1 MKKSSKSVWSRFV
14 MTFAAAFLLMFV
26 TTVPVKADSSV
37 PLVKGMKQ
45 TDASTNSA
53 GISWSCPGNGIRFKI
68 EYSEQISTGY
78 EDYTNNIPQ
87 SSASLT
93 LTKLEPGK
101 VYYVRIT
108 PIRYKL
114 EGLGKYT
121 TITGTTSQPFRVV
134 TAPDSAPASLTH
146 VKSSTDTIKVKWS
159 AVPGA
164 DVYQVVYSQSGTA
177 NEFTK
182 ETTGTSVTLKKL
194 FKDARYTIKVRAGK
208 KYTDGTGRA
217 WGNYH
222 TKYDVPVKS
231 TKVEGIKVSGY
242 YQNLSK
248 ISITNK
254 AKACADGYQYQLY
267 TAYKGQDKETKVKSI
282 TVNQNNPGSSNQVSA
297 SMKISALK
305 NHNFYKVR
313 VRAYSLNS
321 KNEKIYGVWS
331 SWKYVSPQPDVTKA
345 KNNKSKKGIQINWD
359 KIKGANRY
367 VVYVSNKKDSGY
379 KKFQTTT
386 KTGTVIKK
394 CGKSKL
400 KSGKTY
406 YFYIAP
412 QKKVGNKY
420 VSGLAGNANY
430 CWKLKYK
437 K

>member
-93 LTKLEPGK
+93 LTKLESGK

-159 AVPGA
+159 AVPGT
-164 DVYQVVYSQSGTA
+164 DVYQVVYSQSGTT

-182 ETTGTSVTLKKL
+182 ETTGTSVTLKNL
-194 FKDARYTIKVRAGK
+194 SKDARYTIKVRAGK

-222 TKYDVPVKS
+222 TKYDVPVKP

-248 ISITNK
+248 INITNK
-254 AKACADGYQYQLY
+254 AKTCADGYQYQLY

-331 SWKYVSPQPDVTKA
+331 SWKYVSPQPDVTK
-345 KNNKSKKGIQINWD
+345 KQKVKKGIKINWD
-359 KIKGANRY
+359 KINGADRY
-367 VVYVSNKKDSGY
+367 VVYVSTKKDSGY
-379 KKFQTTT
+379 KKFQTTAKNSATIT
-386 KTGTVIKK
+386 KY
-394 CGKSKL
+394 GKNKL

-406 YFYIAP
+406 YFYVVA
-412 QKKVGNKY
+412 QKKVDNKY
-420 VSGLAGNANY
+420 QSGAAGNATKRWSMTY
-430 CWKLKYK
+430 
-437 K
+437 